1 MSSGKRGKGL
11 SGFKYAQ
18 EGVLH
23 CFRTQAH
30 MRLHFFILVAV
41 LLSGLLLN
49 LQAHDMLVL
58 VFAITLVI
66 VTEMFNTAFEAVV
79 NMVTEQYS
87 PAAKLAK
94 DVAAGAVLVAAMNAV
109 IAGALIFFGAK
120 QLDSIQKG
128 FQKGVTPDVSQVIV
142 IGIVVLALI
151 VIISKLV
158 SRTGSPWHGGIISGH
173 SAIGF
178 LLAMVVFFTA
188 HNPVAAFLSILLA
201 VLVAQSRVEA
211 GVHSVQEVILGAV
224 LAILLTSLVYWIMPK
239 ARLLM
244 NSRRPLH
251 AQLYRGRAS
260 EFTRIDAMPAIK
272 GAVRASNST
281 CVCTHTV

>member
-1 MSSGKRGKGL
+1 
-11 SGFKYAQ
+11 
-18 EGVLH
+18 
-23 CFRTQAH
+23 
-30 MRLHFFILVAV
+30 MRFHFYILVAV

-49 LQAHDMLVL
+49 LLARDMLVL

-94 DVAAGAVLVAAMNAV
+94 DVAAGAVLVSAMNAV
-109 IAGALIFFGAK
+109 IAGTLIFFGG
-120 QLDSIQKG
+120 QRLDSIQKG
-128 FQKGVTPDVSQVIV
+128 LQKNVTPDVSQVIV
-142 IGIVVLALI
+142 IGIVVLALL
-151 VIISKLV
+151 VIISKLL

-224 LAILLTSLVYWIMPK
+224 LAILLTSLVYRVMPK
-239 ARLLM
+239 LRAIM
-244 NSRRPLH
+244 SSHRPVQ
-251 AQLYRGRAS
+251 AQLNNSVQRRNIGSVELS
-260 EFTRIDAMPAIK
+260 EIK
-272 GAVRASNST
+272 GVIRAANST
-281 CVCTHTV
+281 GVCTYTV

>member
-1 MSSGKRGKGL
+1 LTQTKRRKGL

-18 EGVLH
+18 DGVLH
-23 CFRTQAH
+23 CFRTQLH
-30 MRLHFFILVAV
+30 MRFHFYILVGV
-41 LLSGLLLN
+41 LLSGLLLD
-49 LQAHDMLVL
+49 LAARDMLVL

-66 VTEMFNTAFEAVV
+66 VTEMINTAVEAIV

-87 PAAKLAK
+87 QGAKLAK
-94 DVAAGAVLVAAMNAV
+94 DVAAGAVLIAAMNAI
-109 IAGALIFFGAK
+109 IAGTIIFFGQAR
-120 QLDSIQKG
+120 LDLIQKG
-128 FQKGVTPDVSQVIV
+128 FQKEVTPDVAQVIV

-151 VIISKLV
+151 VIISKLL

-178 LLAMVVFFTA
+178 LLAMVVFFTS
-188 HNPVAAFLSILLA
+188 HNPVATFLSILLA

-239 ARLLM
+239 AR
-244 NSRRPLH
+244 NFVGRRRAAHSQVLYLSNRRLTANMPL
-251 AQLYRGRAS
+251 
-260 EFTRIDAMPAIK
+260 T
-272 GAVRASNST
+272 GAF
-281 CVCTHTV
+281 CVSDSACICSYTV